1 MRYLYKP
8 TPRHRHVSTNLTNV
22 TRRSVRHRQVT
33 VTSPPR
39 HQLDSP
45 ICPPLPLVRDVPAGV
60 IEVGETAIVEDYEL
74 PFTVDGFLSELNPI
88 LGKTPFEAAAAIVE
102 DYELPFTRWMV
113 QHQGSSRFLEAAK
126 RLNDDASTALSL
138 RIHCVTA
145 GKGAGM
151 EVVAVPSLPKQTH
164 IYAAADE
171 VINSLLDLRPEKWG
185 CHPSMILICLQMVIL
200 LPFQN
205 TLQECILVGRD
216 YRPGEPWLLHEFDED
231 FYGEDL
237 RLAIVGYIR
246 PEANFPSL
254 EALIAKI
261 HEDRQIA
268 EKALDLP
275 LYAGYKDSPH
285 LLTSPLQQNDHN
297 LFS

>member
-1 MRYLYKP
+1 M
-8 TPRHRHVSTNLTNV
+8 VMS
-22 TRRSVRHRQVT
+22 
-33 VTSPPR
+33 
-39 HQLDSP
+39 
-45 ICPPLPLVRDVPAGV
+45 IGW
-60 IEVGETAIVEDYEL
+60 
-74 PFTVDGFLSELNPI
+74 NPYFNNTK
-88 LGKTPFEAAAAIVE
+88 KTI
-102 DYELPFTRWMV
+102 
-113 QHQGSSRFLEAAK
+113 
-126 RLNDDASTALSL
+126 
-138 RIHCVTA
+138 
-145 GKGAGM
+145 
-151 EVVAVPSLPKQTH
+151 
-164 IYAAADE
+164 
-171 VINSLLDLRPEKWG
+171 
-185 CHPSMILICLQMVIL
+185 
-200 LPFQN
+200 
-205 TLQECILVGRD
+205 
-216 YRPGEPWLLHEFDED
+216 EPWLLHEFDED